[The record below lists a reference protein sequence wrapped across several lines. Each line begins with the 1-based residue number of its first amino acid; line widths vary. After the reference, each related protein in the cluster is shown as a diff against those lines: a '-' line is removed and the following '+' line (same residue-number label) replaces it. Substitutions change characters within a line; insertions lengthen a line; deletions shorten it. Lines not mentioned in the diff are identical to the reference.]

1 LLEAAR
7 DIAAEM
13 DVTLRTRAVTGQ
25 RVDETLLEV
34 LVEEAPD
41 QALLGWRGTPAR
53 EGSLFS
59 PSLDAVVEDAPC
71 ELSLITFQHKVIG
84 SPVALAGP
92 GPHSPVAARRAVDFA
107 TVEGTTPT
115 LLNVQ
120 RPGGDESDAVA
131 RGEAMIADVAE
142 RAGLD
147 PGAYDVEVVVD
158 EDVEAAILDTV
169 NHYET
174 VCVGLSEQSET
185 SRLMVGTIAERISQ
199 EATSNV
205 GVIRSSYDEAASPD
219 SSVSRPVLTES
230 S

>member
-1 LLEAAR
+1 
-7 DIAAEM
+7 
-13 DVTLRTRAVTGQ
+13 VTGR
-25 RVDETLLEV
+25 RVDETLLRV
-34 LVEEAPD
+34 LVEESPD
-41 QALLGWRGTPAR
+41 QALLGWRGTSAR

-71 ELSLITFQHKVIG
+71 ELSLVTFHDESIG

-107 TVEGTTPT
+107 AVEGTTPT

-120 RPGGDESDAVA
+120 RPGGDERDAVA
-131 RGEAMIADVAE
+131 RGEAMVAAVAD

-147 PGAYDVEVVVD
+147 PEAYDVNVVVD

-169 NHYET
+169 NHYQT

-185 SRLMVGTIAERISQ
+185 SRLMFGTIAERVSQ

-205 GVIRSSYDEAASPD
+205 AIVRRSYDETASPD
-219 SSVSRPVLTES
+219 SAVSRPVLTES